1 MPEFSHQNDAQKSCQ
16 QHDCIYFGGASEPF
30 FVGDFG
36 CFFSEEE
43 YLCGYD
49 AIVEYV
55 EQGCED
61 DAAAAVV
68 DDAEDDAEGEG
79 VESLCEVEV
88 CDAEG
93 EC

>member
-1 MPEFSHQNDAQKSCQ
+1 M
-16 QHDCIYFGGASEPF
+16 
-30 FVGDFG
+30 
-36 CFFSEEE
+36 
-43 YLCGYD
+43 CGYD